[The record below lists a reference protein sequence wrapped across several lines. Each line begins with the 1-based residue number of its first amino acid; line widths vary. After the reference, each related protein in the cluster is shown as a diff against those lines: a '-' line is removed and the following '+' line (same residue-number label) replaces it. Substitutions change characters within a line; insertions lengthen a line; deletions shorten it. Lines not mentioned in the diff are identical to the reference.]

1 MRFCGSG
8 VVRRIWIT
16 LSDRSENVLRN
27 VIIKM
32 YWDDSKKPC
41 VECPIGDFF
50 CMGLG
55 KMHSFENCFFSTAE
69 GTLVLL
75 LYPDAF

>member
-1 MRFCGSG
+1 MRFCGSD

-41 VECPIGDFF
+41 VECPIGD
-50 CMGLG
+50 L
-55 KMHSFENCFFSTAE
+55 
-69 GTLVLL
+69 
-75 LYPDAF
+75 PDCRVF